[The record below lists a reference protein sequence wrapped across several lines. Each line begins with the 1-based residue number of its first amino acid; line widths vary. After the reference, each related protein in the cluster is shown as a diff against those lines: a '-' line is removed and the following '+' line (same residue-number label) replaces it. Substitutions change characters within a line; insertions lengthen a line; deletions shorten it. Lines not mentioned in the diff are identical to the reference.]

1 MKKKQFSKYY
11 AIWILCC
18 PPYPIIPDNP
28 GKNPDPYLLTEFMNV
43 IKVYNEKGESI
54 VFLTESDPLFYQ
66 SNLFL
71 RDLQL
76 NDKDGNLAKADLQLE
91 GEYKNDKLLKWDE
104 SGELKSNGLFNKSQQ
119 TFLKI
124 KRASLPHNL

>member
-28 GKNPDPYLLTEFMNV
+28 GKKPDPYLLGEFMKV

-54 VFLTESDPLFYQ
+54 IFLTECDPLFYQ
-66 SNLFL
+66 SNSFL

>member
-28 GKNPDPYLLTEFMNV
+28 GKNPDPYLLTEFMKV

-76 NDKDGNLAKADLQLE
+76 NDKVGNLVKVDLQLE
-91 GEYKNDKLLKWDE
+91 VEHKDDTVLKGDE
-104 SGELKSNGLFNKSQQ
+104 SWERKSNGLFNKSQQ

>member
-28 GKNPDPYLLTEFMNV
+28 GKKPDPYLLGEFMKV

-76 NDKDGNLAKADLQLE
+76 NDKVGNLAKADLQLE

>member
-1 MKKKQFSKYY
+1 MK
-11 AIWILCC
+11 
-18 PPYPIIPDNP
+18 
-28 GKNPDPYLLTEFMNV
+28 V

-76 NDKDGNLAKADLQLE
+76 NDKVGNLVKVDLQLE
-91 GEYKNDKLLKWDE
+91 VEHKDDTVLKGDE
-104 SGELKSNGLFNKSQQ
+104 SWERKSNGLFNKSQQ

>member
-1 MKKKQFSKYY
+1 MK
-11 AIWILCC
+11 
-18 PPYPIIPDNP
+18 
-28 GKNPDPYLLTEFMNV
+28 V

-54 VFLTESDPLFYQ
+54 IFLTECDPLFYQ

-104 SGELKSNGLFNKSQQ
+104 SGELKSNGLFNKSSQ